1 MKKLKVGLIGCGK
14 ISNIYLSNL
23 KKYDLIEVL
32 CCSGL
37 DLDES
42 ESKAKEFNIP
52 IACSPEEVLKNKNVD
67 AILNLTVPKSHAE
80 VKFKSIKC
88 K

>member
-67 AILNLTVPKSHAE
+67 AILNLTVQSLTLR
-80 VKFKSIKC
+80 
-88 K
+88 

>member
-1 MKKLKVGLIGCGK
+1 MKVDLIGCGK

-52 IACSPEEVLKNKNVD
+52 IACSPEEVLKNKMLMH
-67 AILNLTVPKSHAE
+67 LNLTVPKSHAGL
-80 VKFKSIKC
+80 V
-88 K
+88 